1 MNLKLIENGI
11 KPRIAFYDGIC
22 LDQYQD
28 LAKRW
33 NEMLSIVHKEVLTY
47 INDDS
52 LCFDDREDSNSFPL
66 RSKLTGNYNIESVSF
81 IKRVNPMGF
90 QIMIKTRLTEHL
102 PTGEDD
108 YLGLEVTLFTKSI
121 NETFKVWGIDSS
133 SI

>member
-11 KPRIAFYDGIC
+11 KPKIDFYDGIC
-22 LDQYQD
+22 LEQYQH
-28 LAKRW
+28 LANRW

-47 INDDS
+47 INDDNF
-52 LCFDDREDSNSFPL
+52 CFDDVENLNSFPV
-66 RSKLTGNYNIESVSF
+66 RSKLTGNYYIESVTF

-108 YLGLEVTLFTKSI
+108 YLGLEVTLFTTSI

>member
-1 MNLKLIENGI
+1 MNLKLTENGTN
-11 KPRIAFYDGIC
+11 PRVDFYDGIC
-22 LDQYQD
+22 LDQYQH

-33 NEMLSIVHKEVLTY
+33 TEMLSIVHKEVLTY
-47 INDDS
+47 INNDN
-52 LCFDDREDSNSFPL
+52 LCFDDGEDLNSFPV
-66 RSKLTGNYNIESVSF
+66 RSKLTGNYYIESVSF
-81 IKRVNPMGF
+81 IKHVNPMGF

-108 YLGLEVTLFTKSI
+108 YLGLEVTLFTTTI